1 MSDYSEYK
9 IKNVSEV
16 FSFLIKREIE
26 TIEHRDGKYIVKF
39 IQQFGTQGVIF
50 PDNLGF
56 KPELNMK
63 VIWDTDGSL
72 GAVGD
77 LSFYNGQGALLCS
90 LHRDKINSGK
100 DWVQTWHNVTMKSV
114 ATKVR

>member
-9 IKNVSEV
+9 TKNVSEV
-16 FSFLIKREIE
+16 FCFVIKREIE
-26 TIEHRDGKYIVKF
+26 NIEHRNGKYIVKF
-39 IQQFGTQGVIF
+39 VQQFGAQGVIF

-63 VIWDTDGSL
+63 VIWDSDGSL

-77 LSFYNGQGALLCS
+77 LSFYNVQGALLCA
-90 LHRDKINSGK
+90 LHRDKVSLGK
-100 DWVQTWHNVTMKSV
+100 DWLQSWHNVTQKSV
-114 ATKVR
+114 SDNIR